1 MQIFRKRLIVETI
14 SYCATVL
21 FMTVGII
28 TVVKLLALLRRAV
41 QGHLPVDGLGMIFA
55 LKLATFIDV
64 ILTPVL
70 YIAILL
76 VLIRWNRDH
85 EITVYSTSGIG
96 PLGYLVPAG
105 ILSAVAVVLIS
116 VFSLVISPMAELG
129 YLKEIEIYKQSVKS
143 LPFEKGQFRQ
153 IDSEQDVI
161 YFGQHDEG
169 QKDPIRIFYH
179 TGSASEKIVTVAE
192 YGTYSFDFGSGYESI
207 EILNG
212 TQYNLRP
219 SDRTYRRADFSALRE
234 RIPTGKFKLDN
245 ILPKA
250 KQTSQLVKSDEIEDR
265 AELAWRLSKII
276 TVPIVVMLAFIFG
289 SSPRRFKSTLNL
301 AGPILIYFIYSS
313 LSGFTNDAI
322 RNESLNSIHY
332 QWLPHLAVLAI
343 MVWIL
348 VCDYGNRSISSFSLK
363 IRR

>member
-1 MQIFRKRLIVETI
+1 MQIFRKRLIFETI
-14 SYCATVL
+14 SYSAAVL
-21 FMTVGII
+21 FITVGII

-41 QGHLPVDGLGMIFA
+41 QGHLPVDGLGMILA
-55 LKLATFIDV
+55 LKLATFVDV

-70 YIAILL
+70 YVAILL

-105 ILSAVAVVLIS
+105 VLSAMAVVLVS
-116 VFSLVISPMAELG
+116 VFSLFISPMAELG
-129 YLKEIEIYKQSVKS
+129 YLKKIEIYKQSVKS

-153 IDSEQDVI
+153 TNSEQDVI
-161 YFGQHDEG
+161 YFGQHDEDK
-169 QKDPIRIFYH
+169 KDPIRIFYH
-179 TGSASEKIVTVAE
+179 TDGANEKTVTIAE
-192 YGTYSFDFGSGYESI
+192 YGTYSFDFGTGYESI

-245 ILPKA
+245 ILPNA
-250 KQTSQLVKSDEIEDR
+250 RQTKKLVGSDKMEDR
-265 AELAWRLSKII
+265 AELAWRASKII
-276 TVPIVVMLAFIFG
+276 TVPMVVMLAFIFG
-289 SSPRRFKSTLNL
+289 SSTRRSKSTLNL
-301 AGPILIYFIYSS
+301 VGPIVIYFIYSS
-313 LSGFTNDAI
+313 LTSFTSDAI

-332 QWLPHLAVLAI
+332 QWLPHLIMFAI
-343 MVWIL
+343 MIWIL
-348 VCDYGNRSISSFSLK
+348 ACDYGNRPILSFNLK
-363 IRR
+363 NRH